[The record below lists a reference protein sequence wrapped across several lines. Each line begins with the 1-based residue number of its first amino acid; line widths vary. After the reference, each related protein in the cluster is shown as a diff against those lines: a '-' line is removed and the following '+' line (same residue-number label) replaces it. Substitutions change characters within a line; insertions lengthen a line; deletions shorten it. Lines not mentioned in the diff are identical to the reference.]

1 MSDSG
6 KLNNLPGDR
15 GRRPAGEEGELKIR
29 AASVG
34 SPRYPSLTAA
44 ILALDRIDFATGP
57 HRLHYRRKSGAIAC
71 RTFMLDRFHGWLSH
85 LNLSGESAV
94 GLDAFPSGHAEHV
107 GALAS
112 AASTFP

>member
-1 MSDSG
+1 
-6 KLNNLPGDR
+6 
-15 GRRPAGEEGELKIR
+15 
-29 AASVG
+29 
-34 SPRYPSLTAA
+34 
-44 ILALDRIDFATGP
+44 
-57 HRLHYRRKSGAIAC
+57 
-71 RTFMLDRFHGWLSH
+71 MLDRFHGWLSH